1 MSEKK
6 VTLIKMQND
15 AGKLAD
21 VHPVEV
27 ENFKLAG
34 FREVKQSGTA
44 NKK

>member
-21 VHPVEV
+21 VHPAEV

-34 FREVKQSGTA
+34 FREVKQSGAT